1 MAEPVLT
8 VNELQVAFPARR
20 NSRTIPI
27 VRNVSFQLQPGN
39 VLGIIGESGSGKS
52 VTCLSILG
60 LLKGA
65 NVQGSVQLAGRE
77 LIGLTSAEL
86 RQIRGQKI
94 GMILQNPVSFF
105 NPIATIQRQF
115 IETLR
120 SHRSLTDAAARL
132 IATEHLTA
140 VGLTEPQRVLRQ
152 FPFQLSGGML
162 QRVMI
167 AIALSLQPQ
176 VLIAD
181 EPTTA
186 LDVITQMQILGLIKQ
201 LQQQTNCAL
210 MLVTHDLGVIAQLAD
225 RVAVMRNGEFVEQT
239 SVEQLFDHPHHAY
252 TRSLLASRLT
262 HHLGAKR

>member
-1 MAEPVLT
+1 
-8 VNELQVAFPARR
+8 
-20 NSRTIPI
+20 
-27 VRNVSFQLQPGN
+27 
-39 VLGIIGESGSGKS
+39 
-52 VTCLSILG
+52 
-60 LLKGA
+60 
-65 NVQGSVQLAGRE
+65 
-77 LIGLTSAEL
+77 
-86 RQIRGQKI
+86 
-94 GMILQNPVSFF
+94 MILQNPVSFF

-115 IETLR
+115 TETLR
-120 SHRSLTDAAARL
+120 SHRSLTDTAART

-201 LQQQTNCAL
+201 LQQQTHCAML
-210 MLVTHDLGVIAQLAD
+210 LVTHDLGVIAQLAD

-239 SVEQLFDHPHHAY
+239 SVEQLFDSPQHPY

-262 HHLGAKR
+262 HHLGARR